1 MIFLI
6 SSTVLNIVFNRFFR
20 ILKIF
25 ILLKLETL
33 SISYFNCFIFLNFYF
48 IRINCFF
55 YSSRLAGV
63 LLWFFFWFLFCSLV
77 CWFTYIFFLH
87 SWWCDTFYIIQV
99 CLSLM
104 ENPPVSTSVCRDY
117 RCEEH
122 HLFHFSILKLHP

>member
-33 SISYFNCFIFLNFYF
+33 SISYFYCFIFLNFYF

-77 CWFTYIFFLH
+77 YWFTYIFSAFLMV
-87 SWWCDTFYIIQV
+87 WYILYNSGLPLTHGKPSCFNLCVQGLQV
-99 CLSLM
+99 WG
-104 ENPPVSTSVCRDY
+104 TSFI
-117 RCEEH
+117 
-122 HLFHFSILKLHP
+122 LFLYS

>member
-63 LLWFFFWFLFCSLV
+63 LLWFFFGSCFVHWFVDLYML
-77 CWFTYIFFLH
+77 FLH

-117 RCEEH
+117 RCEAH
-122 HLFHFSILKLHP
+122 HLFYFSILKLHP